1 MEMGRVLVLL
11 TILLLVVAIYTT
23 RTTPKA
29 KDIGEIPDIS
39 KKYKIKPGHKVEP
52 VIFEPQKKIR
62 LSRSTYK
69 VNSYIDFK
77 PYKETFKQFGRYMV
91 RFLKDI
97 HDPHYVGNLYNI
109 NRPKGSPPVQLGQ
122 SDKHHFG
129 TFACKQATYK
139 CRIQNQY
146 TQLRK
151 EAFKL
156 NSMYRSTHEKFLR
169 AVDHMEFHP
178 TLGRPKEKPEV
189 RLKRQIHGWSRR
201 TQMLNQIKKMNRE
214 DVEMI
219 KELDEWLSMQ
229 YNQTGGPGRN
239 KRFGLATW
247 VLGWGLYRTYSTI
260 RHIKD
265 NIRTLQEQNL
275 LQQDQIIEL
284 SHYLNITYG
293 HVTSNRYAITN
304 LQVRMAEIDKTL
316 MATLSDIKFLKY
328 TVAIVNDIRINL
340 AKLTLG
346 IMSLEQNVNAVYKYL
361 RVLSTRQVNPLI
373 IPPHTLRKVLAKVK
387 EDMNR
392 NPRLKLPEDPN
403 LNIWNYY
410 TIMKITP
417 IVMDDFLLILLTIP
431 LTDQSLDMDLY
442 KI

>member
-11 TILLLVVAIYTT
+11 TILLPVVAICTT
-23 RTTPKA
+23 RITPKA
-29 KDIGEIPDIS
+29 KDVGEIPDIS

-62 LSRSTYK
+62 LSRSTYR

-77 PYKETFKQFGRYMV
+77 PYKETFKQFGHYMV

-109 NRPKGSPPVQLGQ
+109 NRPKGSPSVQLGQ
-122 SDKHHFG
+122 SNKNHFG
-129 TFACKQATYK
+129 TLACKQATYK

-146 TQLRK
+146 AQLRK

-156 NSMYRSTHEKFLR
+156 NLMYRSTHEKFLR
-169 AVDHMEFHP
+169 AIDHMEFHP
-178 TLGRPKEKPEV
+178 TLGRPKEKPEI
-189 RLKRQIHGWSRR
+189 RLKRQIQKKSRQIQ
-201 TQMLNQIKKMNRE
+201 TLNQIRKMTRE
-214 DVEMI
+214 DMGTVREI
-219 KELDEWLSMQ
+219 DKWLSMQ
-229 YNQTGGPGRN
+229 YNQTIGLKRN
-239 KRFGLATW
+239 KTFGLVTW

-265 NIRTLQEQNL
+265 SIRTLQEQNL

-293 HVTSNRYAITN
+293 HVSSNRYAITN
-304 LQVRMAEIDKTL
+304 LQVRLAEINKTII
-316 MATLSDIKFLKY
+316 ATLSDIKFFKY

-346 IMSLEQNVNAVYKYL
+346 IMTLEQNVNAVYEYL

-373 IPPHTLRKVLAKVK
+373 IPLDTLRKVLAKVK

-392 NPRLKLPEDPN
+392 NPRLKLPE
-403 LNIWNYY
+403 
-410 TIMKITP
+410 T
-417 IVMDDFLLILLTIP
+417 LT
-431 LTDQSLDMDLY
+431 
-442 KI
+442 

>member
-1 MEMGRVLVLL
+1 MEVGRVLVLL

-23 RTTPKA
+23 QTTPKA
-29 KDIGEIPDIS
+29 KDIDEILDIS
-39 KKYKIKPGHKVEP
+39 RKYKIKPGHKVEP

-77 PYKETFKQFGRYMV
+77 PYKETFKQFGYYMV

-97 HDPHYVGNLYNI
+97 HDPHYIENLYNI
-109 NRPKGSPPVQLGQ
+109 NRPKGSPPIQLGQ
-122 SDKHHFG
+122 SEKHHFG

-146 TQLRK
+146 AQLRR
-151 EAFKL
+151 EAFKV

-169 AVDHMEFHP
+169 AIDHMEFHP

-189 RLKRQIHGWSRR
+189 RLKRQIQGRPR
-201 TQMLNQIKKMNRE
+201 QTQTLNQIKKMTKE
-214 DVEMI
+214 DVEMVEKI
-219 KELDEWLSMQ
+219 DEWLNMQ
-229 YNQTGGPGRN
+229 YRQISSSRRN

-247 VLGWGLYRTYSTI
+247 VLVWGVYRTYSAI

-293 HVTSNRYAITN
+293 HVSSNRYAITN
-304 LQVRMAEIDKTL
+304 LQVRMAEINKTL
-316 MATLSDIKFLKY
+316 IATLIDVKFLKY
-328 TVAIVNDIRINL
+328 TVAMVNDVRIIL

-346 IMSLEQNVNAVYKYL
+346 IMSLEQNVNAIYEYL

-373 IPPHTLRKVLAKVK
+373 IPPRYFKKS
-387 EDMNR
+387 
-392 NPRLKLPEDPN
+392 
-403 LNIWNYY
+403 
-410 TIMKITP
+410 
-417 IVMDDFLLILLTIP
+417 FG
-431 LTDQSLDMDLY
+431 
-442 KI
+442 

>member
-1 MEMGRVLVLL
+1 MLTFSRKNKTEKLFLSLQVEVGRVLVLL

-23 RTTPKA
+23 QTTPKA

-39 KKYKIKPGHKVEP
+39 RKYKIKPDHKVEP

-77 PYKETFKQFGRYMV
+77 PYKETFKWFGYYMV

-122 SDKHHFG
+122 GEKHHFG
-129 TFACKQATYK
+129 TFACKQVTYK

-146 TQLRK
+146 AQLRK

-156 NSMYRSTHEKFLR
+156 NSMYRSIHEKFLR
-169 AVDHMEFHP
+169 ATDYMEFHP
-178 TLGRPKEKPEV
+178 TLGRPKEKPEI
-189 RLKRQIHGWSRR
+189 RLKRQ
-201 TQMLNQIKKMNRE
+201 TQGRPRQTQTLNQIKKMTKE
-214 DVEMI
+214 DAEMI
-219 KELDEWLSMQ
+219 EKIDEWLHMQ
-229 YNQTGGPGRN
+229 YRQVSSPRRDR
-239 KRFGLATW
+239 RFGLATW
-247 VLGWGLYRTYSTI
+247 ILGWGVYRTYDTI
-260 RHIKD
+260 RHFKD

-293 HVTSNRYAITN
+293 HVSSNRYAITN
-304 LQVRMAEIDKTL
+304 LQVRMAEINKTL
-316 MATLSDIKFLKY
+316 IATLTYVKFLKY
-328 TVAIVNDIRINL
+328 TVAIVNDVRINL

-346 IMSLEQNVNAVYKYL
+346 IMSLEQNVNAIYEYM
-361 RVLSTRQVNPLI
+361 RVLSSKQVHPLI
-373 IPPHTLRKVLAKVK
+373 IPQML
-387 EDMNR
+387 
-392 NPRLKLPEDPN
+392 
-403 LNIWNYY
+403 
-410 TIMKITP
+410 
-417 IVMDDFLLILLTIP
+417 
-431 LTDQSLDMDLY
+431 
-442 KI
+442 